1 VDRHLP
7 ALLPGS
13 STSTKYARHGRAL
26 RRGTIGRPRLRSS
39 WSIASERGPKVR
51 APSLES
57 AVPDTLALSDTLAI
71 MAAGWGVMM
80 AISPAMQIRRILQRR
95 SSDDVSIGYW
105 LILLVGFGLWVAYGI
120 SLPNLPLIIPNT
132 LALVVGTI
140 TVLVARHY
148 RSPAAA

>member
-1 VDRHLP
+1 
-7 ALLPGS
+7 
-13 STSTKYARHGRAL
+13 
-26 RRGTIGRPRLRSS
+26 
-39 WSIASERGPKVR
+39 
-51 APSLES
+51 LES